1 MRQDLWIR
9 EGDIDGGKG
18 IDVDQTSSGRV
29 AITLGTYSNG
39 VTLFMESDDALTIA
53 HRILYVLRGD
63 DETTEDDAPTIANR
77 LWDALR
83 GDDKTTETAEAP
95 EATAPV
101 CDNCGAPVVSDGDTG
116 NEWWRHAGGLGLY
129 GREVASCHDRTA
141 EVAGSHRVK
150 DSVTNET
157 PEAPEAT
164 APVCDVCGKPV
175 ESDGDTGNEW
185 WKHVDESL
193 GYYNHRYVAKSVEVT
208 VNGSKHVK
216 NSVTNETTEAPEAT
230 APVCDVCGEPVES
243 DGDTGNE
250 WWQHVDESL
259 GTYQHL
265 SPIEFRRVEV
275 EGSRR
280 VKDSVTK

>member
-18 IDVDQTSSGRV
+18 IDVDRLSNGRV
-29 AITLGTYSNG
+29 TITLGTYSNG

-83 GDDKTTETAEAP
+83 GDDETIETA
-95 EATAPV
+95 
-101 CDNCGAPVVSDGDTG
+101 
-116 NEWWRHAGGLGLY
+116 
-129 GREVASCHDRTA
+129 
-141 EVAGSHRVK
+141 
-150 DSVTNET
+150 
-157 PEAPEAT
+157 EAPEAT

-185 WKHVDESL
+185 WVHVDESRG
-193 GYYNHRYVAKSVEVT
+193 GYTHL
-208 VNGSKHVK
+208 
-216 NSVTNETTEAPEAT
+216 
-230 APVCDVCGEPVES
+230 DL
-243 DGDTGNE
+243 TG
-250 WWQHVDESL
+250 L
-259 GTYQHL
+259 
-265 SPIEFRRVEV
+265 PRVEV

-280 VKDSVTK
+280 VKDSVTNETTEVSESVTGPVCDNCGEPVVSDGYTGNEWWRHAGSVGLYGCEVARYRDRAAEVAGSRRVRGSATL